1 MKLSQIIANTILSGT
16 VITIGIFTVSWA
28 SDSHIAIAQDSSDCF
43 MIDARGRRI
52 DLSKLCGSND
62 NNISKPITQP
72 PQASEVRSDP
82 NGTIKIRIKRFR
94 NKIPTVDVVFNG
106 NRTYEMIFDTGA
118 SHTLI
123 TSEMSKSLSVVSY
136 NYADFNV
143 ADGSNVRFPV
153 GEVKSIEI
161 GSFKIQVMPVVI
173 AEKADIGLLGNDFFG
188 QFDIKIGR
196 SEIELSPRKLF

>member
-1 MKLSQIIANTILSGT
+1 MKLFQIIINTILSSS
-16 VITIGIFTVSWA
+16 ILAIGIFAVNWA
-28 SDSHIAIAQDSSDCF
+28 SDSPNAIAQDSSDCF
-43 MIDARGRRI
+43 MINSSGRRI
-52 DLSKLCGSND
+52 DLSKLCGSSD
-62 NNISKPITQP
+62 AIKPITQP
-72 PQASEVRSDP
+72 PQASEFKSDS

-123 TSEMSKSLSVVSY
+123 TAEMAKSLSVVSY
-136 NYADFNV
+136 NYADFNI
-143 ADGSNVRFPV
+143 ADGSNVRFSV

-161 GSFKIQVMPVVI
+161 GSHKMQVMPVVI

-188 QFDIKIGR
+188 QFDVKIGR
-196 SEIELSPRKLF
+196 SEIELTPRKFF

>member
-1 MKLSQIIANTILSGT
+1 MKPSQIIINTIFSSA
-16 VITIGIFTVSWA
+16 VITIGIFTLNWA
-28 SDSHIAIAQDSSDCF
+28 SDRNIAIAQDSSDCF
-43 MIDARGRRI
+43 MINSQGRRI
-52 DLSKLCGSND
+52 DLSKLCGGDSNT
-62 NNISKPITQP
+62 IKPTAQP
-72 PQASEVRSDP
+72 PRASEVRSDP

-106 NRTYEMIFDTGA
+106 DRTYEMIFDTGA

-123 TSEMSKSLSVVSY
+123 TSQMAKSLSVVSY
-136 NYADFNV
+136 NYADFNI

-153 GEVKSIEI
+153 GEVKSIGI

-188 QFDIKIGR
+188 QFDVKIGR
-196 SEIELSPRKLF
+196 SEIELSPRKSF

>member
-1 MKLSQIIANTILSGT
+1 M
-16 VITIGIFTVSWA
+16 SWA
-28 SDSHIAIAQDSSDCF
+28 NDSSNAIAQDSSDCF
-43 MIDARGRRI
+43 MIDYRGRRI
-52 DLSKLCGSND
+52 DLSKLCGSTDANTV
-62 NNISKPITQP
+62 KPITQP
-72 PQASEVRSDP
+72 SQTSEVRSDP

-123 TSEMSKSLSVVSY
+123 TSEMAKSLSVVSY
-136 NYADFNV
+136 NYADFNI
-143 ADGSNVRFPV
+143 ADGSNVRFPI

-161 GSFKIQVMPVVI
+161 GSFKMQVMPVVI

-188 QFDIKIGR
+188 QFDVKIGR
-196 SEIELSPRKLF
+196 SEIELTPRKFF